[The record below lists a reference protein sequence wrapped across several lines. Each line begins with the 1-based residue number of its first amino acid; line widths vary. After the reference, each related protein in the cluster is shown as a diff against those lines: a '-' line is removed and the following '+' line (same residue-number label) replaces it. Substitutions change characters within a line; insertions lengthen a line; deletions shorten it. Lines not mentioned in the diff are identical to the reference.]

1 MKMASET
8 MLLQSKLTF
17 DTASPGVESDVTFA
31 AVLPSHNDEND
42 GLHARSAPAYV
53 TS

>member
-8 MLLQSKLTF
+8 MLFQSKLTL
-17 DTASPGVESDVTFA
+17 DTESVAGESDVVFA
-31 AVLPSHNDEND
+31 GDLPSHNEVNV
-42 GLHARSAPAYV
+42 GLHARSTPACV

>member
-8 MLLQSKLTF
+8 MLFQSKLTL
-17 DTASPGVESDVTFA
+17 DTESVGVESDVTFPA
-31 AVLPSHNDEND
+31 DLPSQNEVNV
-42 GLHARSAPAYV
+42 GLHIRSTPACV